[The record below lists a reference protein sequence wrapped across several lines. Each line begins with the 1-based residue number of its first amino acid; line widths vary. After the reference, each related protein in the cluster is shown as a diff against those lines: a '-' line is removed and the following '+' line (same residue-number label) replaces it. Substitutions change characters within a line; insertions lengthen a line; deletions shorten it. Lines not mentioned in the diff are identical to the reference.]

1 MSNTDLSHKDATIL
15 RADSVAAWREG
26 ERHLEQ
32 ATQDV
37 AALKKQA
44 QEDAIRER
52 ERGWQAGFD
61 EGHQAGLE
69 EAARL
74 ALQLT
79 AEHDTYLNGLTSQ
92 LASAIDASVKKIL
105 AGMDDAELI
114 TAVARKAIE
123 DMQALNT
130 ITLRVPPAMVD
141 ALQSKQ
147 LCFKGKPLPV
157 RADDALLDDMCYMDT
172 PLGTVQL
179 TAQTQWARIFS
190 TLSPAQE
197 VTDAD

>member
-1 MSNTDLSHKDATIL
+1 MSNTGTPHNDATIL

-44 QEDAIRER
+44 QEDAVRER

-61 EGHQAGLE
+61 EGRQAGLE
-69 EAARL
+69 EAAQL

-79 AEHDTYLNGLTSQ
+79 AEHDAYLDGLTLQ
-92 LASAIDASVKKIL
+92 LASAIDASVRKIL
-105 AGMDDAELI
+105 AGLDDAELI
-114 TAVARKAIE
+114 AAVARKAIE

-130 ITLRVPPAMVD
+130 ITLRVPPAMVN
-141 ALQSKQ
+141 ALQVKQ
-147 LCFKGKPLPV
+147 LCFKGKPLSV
-157 RADDALLDDMCYMDT
+157 RADDALHDDICYLDT
-172 PLGTVQL
+172 PLGTVEL
-179 TAQTQWARIFS
+179 TAQTQWARIFR
-190 TLSPAQE
+190 TMSPASE

>member
-1 MSNTDLSHKDATIL
+1 MNNTDIPHNDATIL

-44 QEDAIRER
+44 QEDAVRER

-61 EGHQAGLE
+61 EGRQAGLE
-69 EAARL
+69 EAAQL

-79 AEHDTYLNGLTSQ
+79 AEHDAYLDGLTSQ
-92 LASAIDASVKKIL
+92 LASAIDASVRKIL
-105 AGMDDAELI
+105 AGLDDAELI
-114 TAVARKAIE
+114 AAVARKAIE

-130 ITLRVPPAMVD
+130 ITLRVPPAMVN
-141 ALQSKQ
+141 ALQVKQ
-147 LCFKGKPLPV
+147 LCFKGKPLSV
-157 RADDALLDDMCYMDT
+157 RADDALHDDICYLDT
-172 PLGTVQL
+172 PLGTVEL
-179 TAQTQWARIFS
+179 TAQTQWARIFR
-190 TLSPAQE
+190 TMSPASE

>member
-1 MSNTDLSHKDATIL
+1 MNNTDIPHKDATIL

-44 QEDAIRER
+44 QEDAVRER

-61 EGHQAGLE
+61 EGRQAGLE
-69 EAARL
+69 EAAQL

-79 AEHDTYLNGLTSQ
+79 AEHDAYLDGLTSQ
-92 LASAIDASVKKIL
+92 LASAIDASVRKIL
-105 AGMDDAELI
+105 AGLDDAELI
-114 TAVARKAIE
+114 AAVARKAIE

-130 ITLRVPPAMVD
+130 ITLRVPPAMVN
-141 ALQSKQ
+141 ALQVKQ
-147 LCFKGKPLPV
+147 LCFKGKPLSV
-157 RADDALLDDMCYMDT
+157 RADDALHDDICYLDT
-172 PLGTVQL
+172 PLGTVEL
-179 TAQTQWARIFS
+179 TAQTQWARIFR
-190 TLSPAQE
+190 TMSPASE